1 MNNHRSDVGKLQA
14 GLLVALL
21 ANNGS
26 EASFGVSARVLAKAV
41 VALVS
46 FGFDKIW
53 TGLLVWLFFG
63 CLDL

>member
-41 VALVS
+41 VAL
-46 FGFDKIW
+46 GLIW
-53 TGLLVWLFFG
+53 V
-63 CLDL
+63 